1 MSAKERARLKVFARV
16 IKGDL
21 KLIEAAEMLG
31 LSYRQTKRQFS
42 RYRDE
47 GDKGLVHRG
56 RGHPSNRGRKANFK
70 AKVLSRYQERYPDFG
85 PTLASEKLEEEGLK
99 IDHETLRLWLLGA
112 GLWKKRRRRSA
123 HRSWR
128 ERRGHFGELVQMDGS
143 IHDWFEERG
152 GRCCLMNLV
161 DDATGTTLSLFS
173 EHETTEAAMLLLWA
187 WIEKYG
193 IPAALYVDGKSV
205 YVPDEKLR
213 QEARERGEQ
222 HLTHFGRACDKL
234 GIRIIRAHS
243 PQAKGRIERSNGV
256 YQDRLVKELRLKRI
270 KKIEKA
276 NQLLVSG
283 FVDQLNQK
291 FAVEPREAH
300 DYHRSSAD
308 LDLSSIFCW
317 EEQRVLSDDWIVQF
331 NNHYYQLA
339 RQSQGP
345 PTRKKVQVCEWLNGE
360 LHFIYRDRELAYTL
374 MTDRPSPKGRKRL
387 PGKTQSKWVPPP
399 HHPWRSFQFGN
410 ASKEKTG

>member
-21 KLIEAAEMLG
+21 KLKEASEMLG
-31 LSYRQTKRQFS
+31 MSYRQAKRQYR
-42 RYRDE
+42 RYQDE
-47 GDKGLVHRG
+47 GDAGLIHRG
-56 RGHPSNRGRKANFK
+56 RGQPSNRGRSAGFK
-70 AKVLSRYQERYPDFG
+70 RKVVARYQERYPDFG

-99 IDHETLRLWLLGA
+99 VDHETLRLWLLSA

-128 ERRGHFGELVQMDGS
+128 ERRAHFGELVQMDGS
-143 IHDWFEERG
+143 DHQWFEDRA

-161 DDATGTTLSLFS
+161 DAATGTTLSLFS

-193 IPAALYVDGKSV
+193 IPAALYVDGKNV
-205 YVPDEKLR
+205 YVPDEKLS

-243 PQAKGRIERSNGV
+243 PQAKGRIERSNGL
-256 YQDRLVKELRLKRI
+256 YQDRLVKELRLKKIKRI
-270 KKIEKA
+270 ETA
-276 NQLLVSG
+276 NQLLLSG

-291 FAVEPREAH
+291 FAVEPRESA
-300 DYHRSSAD
+300 DYHRSRAG
-308 LDLSSIFCW
+308 LDLASIFCW
-317 EEQRVLSDDWIVQF
+317 EEQRVLTNDWIVQF
-331 NNHYYQLA
+331 RNCYYQLA

-345 PTRKKVQVCEWLNGE
+345 PTQKKVQVCEWLNGE
-360 LHFIYRDRELAYTL
+360 LHFIYRKQDLAYTQL
-374 MTDRPSPKGRKRL
+374 PERPAPARSKRSPRKT
-387 PGKTQSKWVPPP
+387 PSKSVPPP
-399 HHPWRSFQFGN
+399 HHPWRSFIFGN
-410 ASKEKTG
+410 ASKEDAG